1 MNRYKQVNIYLNAFC
16 TISDKYFMKVSS
28 DFDNTD
34 VEFSWFAGLLV
45 GIVKSFAANR
55 HGDLRSGRPLT
66 PF

>member
-1 MNRYKQVNIYLNAFC
+1 
-16 TISDKYFMKVSS
+16 MKVSS

-45 GIVKSFAANR
+45 GIVKSFAANI